1 VNKLATFTLDGYNSY
16 SGCDIVVT
24 ASLPLINGQS
34 VGKYYTLGSIQT
46 LSISTHQDKR
56 PVRSLG
62 VINAK
67 DYVMGPRTIAGS
79 MVFAVFNKHFA
90 TEIMKDLG
98 TVLLPDEI
106 PALDITISFA
116 NEYGKKSR
124 MAIYGVKL
132 INEGQVMSIN
142 DLYTEN
148 TYQFVA
154 LGLEPLNVE
163 TDSALFNGSNLGNDG
178 DLFFTSDGADGS
190 GYYNVEDFNNNSGSN
205 VSDSIKNNP
214 ELDSGKLL
222 DNNIIYDGDESVF
235 LQVSVQNA
243 YEDEDMGL
251 ATFYMLP
258 EQKDGMI
265 YIYEGDE
272 KKEGDPDYGLPVNDI
287 KENYSISLYR
297 GKYTAQYVE
306 ETTSKYSNIVTF
318 VVETQKYEMSRGTK
332 INVVPF
338 IEKVTDKTITVSL
351 DSKEF
356 DTIHY
361 FKRGGAVASMLFEKS
376 PITLENLEPNTV
388 YWIYFG
394 NSIENSKNSVG
405 KKTEPI
411 TVKTFKEDITEA
423 DYFRAYVEDNSNLLI
438 NDKDEVLNTIDELE
452 GKVPDDLLQQ
462 ADSNEAVVSDVQV
475 KFPNKFVKSKTLID
489 AILSLPDS
497 AIKQELLIFANKL
510 TYQLISSYNSTAE
523 HHISENISRNPFSA
537 QISLKDYDKAFVYE
551 YNNKK
556 SYLINTFDCLTESF
570 YGKSNKHYNVVGSK
584 FETNKKSIPR
594 FFSIC
599 KNTYMD
605 KLIKYTNTNAYE
617 NLDLSS
623 NLIRYHRYDSKTILA
638 LTIKE
643 NCYCDLNVL
652 PAPYVYISDTNK
664 VMANVKYD
672 FINAHN
678 IYNLVCAELNEAL
691 DYTPFRKV
699 KFNGFMDSI
708 NLEEHYLGLVPGNKY
723 LFWIED
729 NDNMKLSKPFLFEY
743 TLNDT
748 TLKEIYRDDV
758 NRILDRLKR
767 EMLNKYSNNFML
779 EELFQYIR
787 SIEPPE
793 KDLYSTLESELIT
806 YCGNSK
812 YEIMTYDMLFEL
824 MKITQTQNRMNILF
838 DITIDKKNRNI
849 NFKVPDGYYMC
860 AIKYTEDG
868 SEKVHC
874 WENTLNY
881 GGDGYV
887 LLFVMSNNMLYKS
900 GFVLIDCKNNRY
912 LAVDGLVEYISEGD
926 VN

>member
-1 VNKLATFTLDGYNSY
+1 MATFTLDGYNSY

-163 TDSALFNGSNLGNDG
+163 TDSASFNGNNLGNEG
-178 DLFFTSDGADGS
+178 DLFFTTDGQEGS
-190 GYYNVEDFNNNSGSN
+190 GYYNIEDFNNNSGGN
-205 VSDSIKNNP
+205 VADSILNNP

-222 DNNIIYDGDESVF
+222 NDNIIYDGDESVF

-258 EQKDGMI
+258 QQKNGQI
-265 YIYEGDE
+265 YVYEGGE
-272 KKEGDPDYGLPVNDI
+272 KKEGSPDYSLPVNDI
-287 KENYSISLYR
+287 KEDYSISLYR

-306 ETTSKYSNIVTF
+306 ESTSKYSNIITF
-318 VVETQKYEMSRGTK
+318 VVETQKYEISKGTK
-332 INVVPF
+332 VKVTPF
-338 IEKVTDKTITVSL
+338 IEKVTDKTITASL

-356 DTIHY
+356 DTIYY
-361 FKRGGAVASMLFEKS
+361 FKRGGSVQSKPFVKS
-376 PITLENLEPNTV
+376 PITLNNLEPNTI

-394 NSIENSKNSVG
+394 NSIEDSKSSVG

-411 TVKTFKEDITEA
+411 TVKTFKEDVTEA
-423 DYFRAYVEDNSNLLI
+423 DYFRAYVEDNSNLLA
-438 NDKDEVLNTIDELE
+438 NDKEELLNVIDELG
-452 GKVPDDLLQQ
+452 GKIPGSENLER
-462 ADSNEAVVSDVQV
+462 ADYDVAVVSDVQIN
-475 KFPNKFVKSKTLID
+475 FPNRFVKSKTIID
-489 AILSLPDS
+489 AVLSLPDS

-510 TYQLISSYNSTAE
+510 TYQLISSYNSIAE
-523 HHISENISRNPFSA
+523 EHISENINRNPFSA

-556 SYLINTFDCLTESF
+556 SYLIDTFDCLTESF
-570 YGKSNKHYNVVGSK
+570 YGKSNKHYNIVGTK
-584 FETNKKSIPR
+584 FKTNTKSVPR

-599 KNTYMD
+599 KNSYID
-605 KLIKYTNTNAYE
+605 KLAKYTNTNVYE

-623 NLIRYHRYDSKTILA
+623 NLIRYHRYDNNTVLA

-652 PAPYVYISDTNK
+652 PPPHIYISENNK
-664 VMANVKYD
+664 PIANIKYD

-691 DYTPFRKV
+691 DHTPFRKV
-699 KFNGFMDSI
+699 KFNGFMNEI
-708 NLEEHYLGLVPGNKY
+708 NLEEHYLGLIPGKKY

-729 NDNMKLSKPFLFEY
+729 DDNMKLSKPYLFEY
-743 TLNDT
+743 DLADT
-748 TLKEIYRDDV
+748 PLKEIYRNDV
-758 NRILDRLKR
+758 NRHLDRLKR

-779 EELFQYIR
+779 EELFQYVR
-787 SIEPPE
+787 NIEPSE
-793 KDLYSTLESELIT
+793 KDLCSILESELIT
-806 YCGNSK
+806 YCKNSK

-824 MKITQTQNRMNILF
+824 MKLTQTQNKMNILF
-838 DITIDKKNRNI
+838 DITIDKKSRNI
-849 NFKVPDGYYMC
+849 NFKVPEGYYMC
-860 AIKYTEDG
+860 AIKYTEEG
-868 SEKVHC
+868 SEKTYC

-881 GGDGYV
+881 GGEGYV

-912 LAVDGLVEYISEGD
+912 LAVDGLMEYITEGD